1 MEYENILNFFDCG
14 ATTKLTVIIRR
25 LNKEELKEAVFI
37 PMQNDQLDQYR
48 KEVNDMLMEKTVGAN
63 GMIRELY
70 VTISVYRK
78 NVEDAKNYFLRTGN
92 GLISHF
98 SNLGSKCEEL
108 DAQEKLHV
116 LYSFYRAG
124 EEGHFCFDM
133 KTSAKLGHS
142 FKDYICPDT
151 MEFEKDY
158 FKVGERYGR
167 VLYLKDYASYIPD
180 TMVSEFADINQNM
193 MISIDIIPIPTDE
206 AVNEAQNRLL
216 GVETKVLDK
225 TLTAAEHL
233 KDAYIRTRDSAD
245 QTQVKEQ
252 DSLVGYAEDQVMGQ
266 GERAACG
273 TVQQAEKQGKRV
285 IQTVRKK
292 GEIRT
297 EAEAFRESSSSSFSS
312 GSEGFYQPKEQMKN
326 QTGMQSGKSFGR
338 KNTAG
343 KMMVK
348 EEGKIREFPKQAIKT
363 AEKGEKTVKTIPSS
377 VQISGKTIG
386 KGIGRTIKTAKQT
399 GYTAIHTSEVSARAT
414 VQGTKVA
421 VLKAQRTAFAAR
433 QAAIAAAQAT
443 KATAKAVAHAVK
455 AVIAALKTLISAI
468 IAGGWIVVLILL
480 IVILFGGLLSMVGGS
495 NASTVTQVSAEV
507 EAYEPLIRQYARQHG
522 IEEYVELIKAV
533 MMQESGGQGTD
544 PMQASECGYNTRYP
558 NTPNGIPDPEYSI
571 DVGIQNFAAC
581 LREAEVESPLDMNNI
596 KLALQGY
603 NYGNGYI
610 SWAKENYGGY
620 TYANAV
626 EFSTMMTERNGWS
639 SYGDKEYVSHVLRYY
654 VFGRIP
660 TGIGNQAIVQVALTQ
675 EGNGGGPYWSW
686 YGFSSRVEW
695 CACFVSWCA
704 DQCGYIESGVIP
716 KFSLCSAGM
725 EWFESRGQFMDG
737 SYVPTSGDLIFFDWG
752 NDGNIDHVGIVESV
766 VDGTV
771 YTMEGNSGDK
781 VVRRDYPI
789 GYEQIEGYGVACY

>member
-1 MEYENILNFFDCG
+1 MERTI
-14 ATTKLTVIIRR
+14 
-25 LNKEELKEAVFI
+25 
-37 PMQNDQLDQYR
+37 
-48 KEVNDMLMEKTVGAN
+48 KT
-63 GMIRELY
+63 RY
-70 VTISVYRK
+70 V
-78 NVEDAKNYFLRTGN
+78 
-92 GLISHF
+92 
-98 SNLGSKCEEL
+98 
-108 DAQEKLHV
+108 Q
-116 LYSFYRAG
+116 
-124 EEGHFCFDM
+124 
-133 KTSAKLGHS
+133 
-142 FKDYICPDT
+142 KDI
-151 MEFEKDY
+151 
-158 FKVGERYGR
+158 
-167 VLYLKDYASYIPD
+167 
-180 TMVSEFADINQNM
+180 
-193 MISIDIIPIPTDE
+193 
-206 AVNEAQNRLL
+206 
-216 GVETKVLDK
+216 KVLDK

-252 DSLVGYAEDQVMGQ
+252 DSPVGYAEDQVMGQ
-266 GERAACG
+266 GERAARG
-273 TVQQAEKQGKRV
+273 TVQQAEKQGKRA

-292 GEIRT
+292 GETRT

-312 GSEGFYQPKEQMKN
+312 CREGFYQPKEQMKN

-386 KGIGRTIKTAKQT
+386 KGAGRTIKTAKQT
-399 GYTAIHTSEVSARAT
+399 WYTAIHTSEVSARAT

-421 VLKAQRTAFAAR
+421 VLKAQRSAF
-433 QAAIAAAQAT
+433 AAAQAT

-626 EFSTMMTERNGWS
+626 EFSTMMAERNGWS

-675 EGNGGGPYWSW
+675 EGNGGGPYWS
-686 YGFSSRVEW
+686 
-695 CACFVSWCA
+695 
-704 DQCGYIESGVIP
+704 
-716 KFSLCSAGM
+716 
-725 EWFESRGQFMDG
+725 
-737 SYVPTSGDLIFFDWG
+737 
-752 NDGNIDHVGIVESV
+752 
-766 VDGTV
+766 
-771 YTMEGNSGDK
+771 
-781 VVRRDYPI
+781 
-789 GYEQIEGYGVACY
+789 

>member
-1 MEYENILNFFDCG
+1 MGRTI
-14 ATTKLTVIIRR
+14 
-25 LNKEELKEAVFI
+25 
-37 PMQNDQLDQYR
+37 
-48 KEVNDMLMEKTVGAN
+48 KT
-63 GMIRELY
+63 R
-70 VTISVYRK
+70 
-78 NVEDAKNYFLRTGN
+78 
-92 GLISHF
+92 
-98 SNLGSKCEEL
+98 
-108 DAQEKLHV
+108 HV
-116 LYSFYRAG
+116 Q
-124 EEGHFCFDM
+124 
-133 KTSAKLGHS
+133 
-142 FKDYICPDT
+142 KDI
-151 MEFEKDY
+151 
-158 FKVGERYGR
+158 
-167 VLYLKDYASYIPD
+167 
-180 TMVSEFADINQNM
+180 
-193 MISIDIIPIPTDE
+193 
-206 AVNEAQNRLL
+206 
-216 GVETKVLDK
+216 KVLDK
-225 TLTAAEHL
+225 TVTAAEHM
-233 KDAYIRTRDSAD
+233 KGAYIRTRDSAE

-252 DSLVGYAEDQVMGQ
+252 GNPVGYAEDQVMEK
-266 GERAACG
+266 GERAARG
-273 TVQQAEKQGKRV
+273 TVQQAEKQGKKV
-285 IQTVRKK
+285 IHAVREK
-292 GEIRT
+292 GRAGK
-297 EAEAFRESSSSSFSS
+297 EAEAFREKNGDPSASSFSS
-312 GSEGFYQPKEQMKN
+312 GTEKTYQPKEQMKN
-326 QTGMQSGKSFGR
+326 QTGMQSGQSFGR

-386 KGIGRTIKTAKQT
+386 KGTGRTIKTVKQT

-421 VLKAQRTAFAAR
+421 VLKAQRTAFAAK

-455 AVIAALKTLISAI
+455 AVIAALKTLIFAI
-468 IAGGWIVVLILL
+468 IAGGWIVVL

-495 NASTVTQVSAEV
+495 NASTVTPVSAEV
-507 EAYEPLIRQYARQHG
+507 EAYEPLISQYARKYG

-544 PMQASECGYNTRYP
+544 PMQASEYNTRYP
-558 NTPNGIPDPEYSI
+558 NTPNEIPDPEYSI

-581 LREAEVESPLDMNNI
+581 LREAGVESPLDMNNI

-626 EFSTMMTERNGWS
+626 EFSTMMAERNGWS

-675 EGNGGGPYWSW
+675 EGNGGDPYWSW

-716 KFSLCSAGM
+716 KFSLCSSGM

-771 YTMEGNSGDK
+771 YTVEGNSGDK